1 MKKHRILQKLVFLI
15 YLAAV
20 AYLCL
25 GHFTSIPSVPR
36 SIWGIPIDKVAHFV
50 MFFPFPV
57 LFYWAFKWPG
67 SKWWHSLLLT
77 VGILLVGALIAY
89 STELLQGLTTYR
101 TKDVMDFH
109 ADFKALCISSA
120 IVFVIDLVKNLKK

>member
-1 MKKHRILQKLVFLI
+1 MRKYRIIQKSIFLI

-25 GHFTSIPSVPR
+25 GHFSRLPNVPR
-36 SIWGIPIDKVAHFV
+36 IIWGIPIDKWVHFI

-57 LFYWAFKWPG
+57 LFHWAFRWPT

-77 VGILLVGALIAY
+77 AGILAVGALVAY
-89 STELLQGLTTYR
+89 STEFIQGLTTYR
-101 TKDVMDFH
+101 SRDLMDFR
-109 ADFKALCISSA
+109 ADFKALSLSSI
-120 IVFVIDLVKNLKK
+120 IVLTIELIKIRKK

>member
-1 MKKHRILQKLVFLI
+1 MRKYRIIQKLIFLI

-25 GHFTSIPSVPR
+25 GHFSNIHNVPR
-36 SIWGIPIDKVAHFV
+36 MIWGIPTDKWVHFI

-57 LFYWAFKWPG
+57 LFYWAFNWNTK
-67 SKWWHSLLLT
+67 KWWHSLLLS
-77 VGILLVGALIAY
+77 VGILAAGSLVAS

-101 TKDVMDFH
+101 TKDILDFH
-109 ADFKALCISSA
+109 ADFKAMCISSV
-120 IVFVIDLVKNLKK
+120 IVLVIESIKTLKK